1 MRIFVPKPLR
11 KNKQSYNSG
20 RSRKSM
26 IKSLNKRGFTE
37 ALLNSKSDK
46 ELNQMMNR
54 FVSSKH
60 TPSTSTMGK
69 LQAPRN
75 WIYL

>member
-1 MRIFVPKPLR
+1 
-11 KNKQSYNSG
+11 
-20 RSRKSM
+20 M

-37 ALLNSKSDK
+37 ALLNSKSNK

-54 FVSSKH
+54 FVGGKH
-60 TPSTSTMGK
+60 TPSTNMMGK

-75 WIYL
+75 WIHL